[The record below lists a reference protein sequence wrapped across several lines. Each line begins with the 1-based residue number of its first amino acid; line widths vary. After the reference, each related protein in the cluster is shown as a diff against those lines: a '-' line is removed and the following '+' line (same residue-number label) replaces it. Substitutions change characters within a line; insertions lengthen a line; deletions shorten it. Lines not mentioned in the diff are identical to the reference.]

1 MYAYQE
7 RVCLIQLNIG
17 GFTCVLDPFCF
28 EMGREAL
35 GPLADALE
43 NPDLPTYLHG
53 GEYDCVVMN
62 RDYGL
67 QLRGVYD
74 SQQAAS
80 MLGWSKTGY
89 GAVVEA
95 ICEVKLPKGHSDYN
109 WGTRPLEDEALQYAV
124 DDVSYLPTVIEALQ
138 QEVAAAELEEEVAI
152 ANQAVEQVKAR
163 QPGFD
168 PATLWRLKG
177 ISDVPDKKLGIAVAL
192 HQWRDDVAKELDK
205 PSGRVLPNDLIV
217 ALARSAPSN
226 FGSLRRMRIRSSIL
240 REYGEDL
247 LGIIK
252 DAQARPPAIP
262 EAPKRADPDPAIR
275 SREQALKA
283 WRRQEA
289 ERRKVCTQVV
299 LPARALDQ
307 LKRSASVD
315 WDIIPQMGAKRIDL
329 YGETIG
335 KIVAKAGK

>member
-1 MYAYQE
+1 
-7 RVCLIQLNIG
+7 
-17 GFTCVLDPFCF
+17 
-28 EMGREAL
+28 
-35 GPLADALE
+35 
-43 NPDLPTYLHG
+43 
-53 GEYDCVVMN
+53 MN

-67 QLRGVYD
+67 NLQGVYD

-80 MLGWSKTGY
+80 MLGWNKTGY
-89 GAVVEA
+89 GAVVEQ

-109 WGTRPLEDEALQYAV
+109 WGTRPLDDEALLYAV
-124 DDVSYLPTVIEALQ
+124 DDVRYLPQVIDHLQAAVKEAD
-138 QEVAAAELEEEVAI
+138 LEEEVAI

-168 PATLWRLKG
+168 PSTLWRLKG
-177 ISDVPDKKLGIAVAL
+177 IGDVPDKKLGIAVAL
-192 HQWRDDVAKELDK
+192 HQWRDEIAKEIDK

-240 REYGEDL
+240 RDYGEDL
-247 LGIIK
+247 LGVIK
-252 DAQARPPAIP
+252 TAQTQPPEIP

-289 ERRKVCTQVV
+289 ERRQVCTQVV

-307 LKRSASVD
+307 LKRNSTIN
-315 WDIIPQMGAKRIDL
+315 WDDIPQMGAKRIEN
-329 YGETIG
+329 YGETIA
-335 KIVAKAGK
+335 KIVMKVGK